1 MKTVKFFS
9 VLLLTLLTVSELSAQ
24 NKYKAYCTLN
34 LFHQWGG
41 GYEAMVDLGM
51 KKSDRIGRYEE
62 IGEENGGKRVFCS
75 PMAVLNYMSKLGWDI
90 EYKVTNADSVLHQSY
105 MMSKFVENDG
115 QITEGLFL
123 VAPSGRKRNQEG
135 TKD

>member
-1 MKTVKFFS
+1 MKTVKFFC

-24 NKYKAYCTLN
+24 NKYKAYCELN

-41 GYEAMVDLGM
+41 GYEVMVDVGM

-90 EYKVTNADSVLHQSY
+90 EYKITNADSVLHQSY